1 MIARKFTLENWR
13 SGRINM
19 NTSSPWTLEI
29 KNCDKIILHHK
40 SLEFDFELSK
50 DTIDKFDTIVV
61 NGIKFRREVLSNNE
75 QLD

>member
-1 MIARKFTLENWR
+1 MNKFNLEKWR

-19 NTSSPWTLEI
+19 NTSSPWVLEI

-50 DTIDKFDTIVV
+50 DTIDKFDALVV
-61 NGIKFRREVLSNNE
+61 NGVKFIRECVANDE